1 MKENEC
7 KKEIK
12 QDASIYNRL
21 HADSGRIL
29 TASTYLLILSFVMLL
44 PTIYAAQPISYLS
57 NFGGTGYGDGQ
68 FKAPSG
74 IALDSSGNI
83 YVVDA
88 INNVQVFDSKGKY
101 LSNFGGTGYGD
112 GQFKAPSGIALDSSG
127 NIYVID
133 SKNRREAFS
142 ETDK

>member
-1 MKENEC
+1 
-7 KKEIK
+7 
-12 QDASIYNRL
+12 
-21 HADSGRIL
+21 
-29 TASTYLLILSFVMLL
+29 MLL

-88 INNVQVFDSKGKY
+88 INNNVQVFD
-101 LSNFGGTGYGD
+101 
-112 GQFKAPSGIALDSSG
+112 
-127 NIYVID
+127 
-133 SKNRREAFS
+133 
-142 ETDK
+142 